1 MAIMLLLVN
10 VINERIWEL
19 GYIDKI
25 LQYMRLC
32 FLALNNTI
40 NQFAYDF
47 TRDKGPNILVYLTR
61 VANVLLHI
69 NLLKFMVIETP
80 VQRRSGNY
88 PPSRWTDDLI
98 LSLKST
104 HEDDHGSENI
114 EEIRQNVRQ
123 MVEGRDE
130 PMAQMEF
137 IDDLQRLGVSYHF
150 EKEIKVVMD
159 SIFDDRKECEDL
171 YFVALRFRLLRQHGY
186 NATPDVFQVFV
197 DERGR
202 FRNILAE
209 DLKGLL
215 NLYEA
220 SHLRFEGEDILKEA
234 MDFTTHHLR
243 EGTTK
248 SNNSDC
254 KRNNSDCTLAIQIAQ
269 ALEIPLSR
277 RMLRSEARNYIDLYE
292 RMPRHHS
299 CLLKLAKLDFNNVQS
314 LYQAEVKEMSR
325 WWRGL
330 QLAENLKF
338 AWDRKG
344 LTKVGCLITT
354 IDDVYDVYGTLDE
367 VELFSEVVK
376 KWEIVY
382 IDKLPQYKRLCFLA
396 LYNTTNQFAND
407 FMRDK
412 GTNILGYLTRAWAE
426 LCKAYLVE
434 AKWFYNGY
442 TPTVE
447 EYLDNAWVSISGPV
461 LFIHAYFFVQHA
473 IKEDAAMDIDHY
485 INLITKS
492 SMIVRLQ
499 NDLETSK
506 GEIERGDV
514 PKCIQCYMKEKSVS
528 EEAARQYVDGLLGN
542 AWKELHKE
550 CTEATSNGTSHPLVH
565 FALNFARM
573 AQFMYQHGDDFGFP
587 ERDYPVE
594 RILKLMLE

>member
-1 MAIMLLLVN
+1 MS
-10 VINERIWEL
+10 
-19 GYIDKI
+19 
-25 LQYMRLC
+25 Q
-32 FLALNNTI
+32 
-40 NQFAYDF
+40 
-47 TRDKGPNILVYLTR
+47 
-61 VANVLLHI
+61 
-69 NLLKFMVIETP
+69 P

-98 LSLKST
+98 QSLKST

-114 EEIRQNVRQ
+114 EEIKQNVRQ
-123 MVEGRDE
+123 VLEGRDE
-130 PMAQMEF
+130 PVAQMELV
-137 IDDLQRLGVSYHF
+137 DDLQRLGVSYHF
-150 EKEIKVVMD
+150 EKEIKLVMD
-159 SIFDDRKECEDL
+159 CIFEDRKECEDL

-186 NATPDVFQVFV
+186 HASPDVFQVFV

-202 FRNILAE
+202 FRNVLAE
-209 DLKGLL
+209 DLKALL

-220 SHLRFEGEDILKEA
+220 SHLRFEGEHILKEA

-243 EGTTK
+243 ESTTK
-248 SNNSDC
+248 S
-254 KRNNSDCTLAIQIAQ
+254 NNSDCTLAIQIAH

-292 RMPRHHS
+292 RMPGHHS

-325 WWRGL
+325 WWREL
-330 QLAENLKF
+330 QLATNLKF
-338 AWDRKG
+338 ARDRLMDNYLWAVGVIFNPPFSVCRKG
-344 LTKVGCLITT
+344 LTKVACLITA

-367 VELFSEVVK
+367 LELFSEVVE
-376 KWEIVY
+376 KWEIGY
-382 IDKLPQYKRLCFLA
+382 IDKLPQYMRLCFLA
-396 LYNTTNQFAND
+396 LYNTTNQFAYD

-412 GTNILGYLTRAWAE
+412 GRNILGYLTRAWAE

-447 EYLDNAWVSISGPV
+447 EYLDNAWVSMSGPV
-461 LFIHAYFFVQHA
+461 FLIHAYFFMQHA
-473 IKEDAAMDIDHY
+473 IKEDATMDIDHY
-485 INLITKS
+485 INLIKKS
-492 SMIVRLQ
+492 SITVRLQ
-499 NDLETSK
+499 NDLGTSK
-506 GEIERGDV
+506 DEIERGDV

-565 FALNFARM
+565 CALNLARM
-573 AQFMYQHGDDFGFP
+573 AQFMYQHGDAYGFA

-594 RILKLMLE
+594 PILKLMVESV